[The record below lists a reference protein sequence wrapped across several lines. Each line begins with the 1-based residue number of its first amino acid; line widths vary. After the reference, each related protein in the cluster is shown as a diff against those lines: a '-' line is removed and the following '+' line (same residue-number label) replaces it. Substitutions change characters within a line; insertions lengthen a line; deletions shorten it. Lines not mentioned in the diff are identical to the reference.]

1 MLLVIFK
8 NEVIMNKKE
17 RFNEAFRFLR
27 GKGFVQTQKDVAEKM
42 GSTAPNVSS
51 ALKGVESVLTE
62 NFLRRFNSA
71 FDGVFS
77 DDWLISGEGEMLSP
91 SISQTVTGDGNTSV
105 AGIGNHVTQ
114 SSEVSRFLSLLE
126 KKDVQ
131 FDCLLSELAAQRRQ
145 IDHLLG
151 LKSDSNA

>member
-1 MLLVIFK
+1 MTKDEVKEIRKCLGLTQSAFAEVCGVTCRTVQKWEAGDVIPPAMVKMLLSLRA
-8 NEVIMNKKE
+8 EH
-17 RFNEAFRFLR
+17 EA
-27 GKGFVQTQKDVAEKM
+27 
-42 GSTAPNVSS
+42 SSSNVSVAS
-51 ALKGVESVLTE
+51 
-62 NFLRRFNSA
+62 
-71 FDGVFS
+71 
-77 DDWLISGEGEMLSP
+77 
-91 SISQTVTGDGNTSV
+91 GDGSV

-131 FDCLLSELAAQRRQ
+131 FDRLLSELAAQRRQ